1 LNRTYS
7 STTHRIYRSNEISLP
22 NRKEGLE
29 GTMSDKEKKEEKVE
43 KVSAAPK
50 EQKMKWSMARCRK
63 QANRFK
69 NEMEWKKGAPSSYKA
84 AMAHG
89 WVSEISAH
97 LKSKSGNMDKPM
109 KKAA

>member
-1 LNRTYS
+1 
-7 STTHRIYRSNEISLP
+7 
-22 NRKEGLE
+22 
-29 GTMSDKEKKEEKVE
+29 MADKEKKEEKVE

-50 EQKMKWSMARCRK
+50 EQKQKWTMARCRK
-63 QANRFK
+63 VANRFK

-84 AMAHG
+84 AVAHG

-97 LKSKSGNMDKPM
+97 LKSRSGSSDGPM